1 MIKIKVILISGKAQS
16 GKDTF
21 ARMLKDILETDYK
34 LVLITHFADLL
45 KYVCKEYF
53 NWSGSKNTEGRRLL
67 QYVGT
72 DIIRKNNPDF
82 FVDFIADILSMFDMW
97 DVVIIPDC
105 RFKNEIDKMTEKFD
119 TVHIRM
125 IRENADNALTQE
137 QSSHISE
144 NDLNDIKPDFYIENN
159 GSLEELKA
167 KATIM
172 SSPFVFCKRSFSD
185 LTEDEQNSLLKISQ
199 QPLDLESLLN
209 PCT

>member
-105 RFKNEIDKMTEKFD
+105 RFKNEIDKMSQRFD
-119 TVHIRM
+119 ITHIRM
-125 IRENADNALTQE
+125 IRENADSPLTAE
-137 QSSHISE
+137 QQAHISE

-159 GSLEELKA
+159 GSLEELKV
-167 KATIM
+167 KATIT
-172 SSPFVFCKRSFSD
+172 SSPFMFCKRSFSD
-185 LTEDEQNSLLKISQ
+185 LTEDEQNALLEAFQ
-199 QPLDLESLLN
+199 QPLSFEN
-209 PCT
+209 MWKPCD